1 MKKSFKQVLLLSLVL
16 LLAGLTQTQARKFRV
31 MTFNIRLENSGDGI
45 NNWDNRKADDVAFI
59 KKAKPD
65 VFGLQEPRPVQM
77 EYLKKELPEYD
88 FIGVGRDDGTTGP
101 KAGEYSPVCYR
112 KDRYKLI
119 KSGYFWLSE
128 TPEKPSFGWG
138 AACRRICSWAFLQDN
153 KTGNTFIFANT
164 HLDHVSKEA
173 RKNGAL
179 LIKERLSRIAN
190 DSPMMITGDFNVTD
204 KSEAYATM
212 TGRMFPLNDAYKV
225 AQKRTGQ
232 KGSFQNFGKIPDEKA
247 SKIDFIFVSPQLK
260 VKKAHIYNATLGG
273 GRYLSDHNPH
283 WADIDGKLL

>member
-1 MKKSFKQVLLLSLVL
+1 MKHSFKQVLLLSLVL
-16 LLAGLTQTQARKFRV
+16 LVAGLTQTQARKFRV

-59 KKAKPD
+59 KKAHPD

-101 KAGEYSPVCYR
+101 NAGEYSPVCYL

-138 AACRRICSWAFLQDN
+138 AACRRICSWAFLQDK

-225 AQKRTGQ
+225 AKKRTGQ
-232 KGSFQNFGKIPDEKA
+232 KGSFQNFGKIPDEES

-260 VKKAHIYNATLGG
+260 VKKAHIYNATLGN